1 MDNIIQI
8 WISEA
13 MEALDLIKQKG
24 AKKLLE
30 TLLKFKGRQF
40 TMNEL
45 AKEANIPFGSL
56 WRIIK
61 KWESAGFVETHVVG
75 KSRVVNLHETE
86 YMKNIVAL
94 LKLSTTPQ
102 AFTVESL
109 KKELKNKNIKEVY
122 LFGSVAKRK
131 EKPESDIDLAV
142 LAVKGFDANRLVFK
156 IYEKYG
162 TKIVPLVFNNKKE
175 FDKFLKDKEKKRIV

>member
-1 MDNIIQI
+1 
-8 WISEA
+8 
-13 MEALDLIKQKG
+13 METLDLVKQKG
-24 AKKLLE
+24 AKKLFE

-45 AKEANIPFGSL
+45 AKKANIPFGSL

-61 KWESAGFVETHVVG
+61 KWESAGFIETHVVG
-75 KSRVVNLHETE
+75 KSRVVSLHETE
-86 YMKNIVAL
+86 YMKNIATL
-94 LKLSTTPQ
+94 LKLSKSPQ

-109 KKELKNKNIKEVY
+109 KKELKNKSIKEAY
-122 LFGSVAKRK
+122 LFGSVAKGK

-142 LAVKGFDANRLVFK
+142 LVAVRGFDANRLVFET
-156 IYEKYG
+156 YEKYG

-175 FDKFLKDKEKKRIV
+175 FDKFLKDKEKERIV